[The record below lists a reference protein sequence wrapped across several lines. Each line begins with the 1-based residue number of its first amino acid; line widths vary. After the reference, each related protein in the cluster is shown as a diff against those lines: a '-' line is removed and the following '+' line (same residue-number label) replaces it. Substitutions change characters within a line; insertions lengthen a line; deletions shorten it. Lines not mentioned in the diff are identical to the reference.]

1 MNWLFKTILKLNG
14 FPIGLALVEDKN
26 SINEAKI
33 QAQKRMDIFEFHYKH
48 NSFYKKF
55 LNQNNFA
62 FTDWNCI
69 PILNKK
75 DIQKPLNEILNLTDK
90 ISDLHVHN
98 TSGSSGTPFVF
109 AKDKYCHAKGW
120 AYYDQRLLDLGIN
133 YGKDL
138 QARFYGI
145 PKTGISYWKERLKDK
160 FAARVRYPV
169 FDLTDSVLEEIMLD
183 FKKTGFVYI
192 NGYTNAILL
201 FANFL
206 IRKNIVLKDIC
217 NSLRY
222 VIPTS
227 EVCTEIHREIMQK
240 AFGVPVFIEYGA
252 AELDIIAMENLSGE
266 FLVNNQTLFV
276 EILDDNNLPVLPG
289 QTGRVVVTS
298 LYNKAMPF
306 IRYDLGD
313 RATLGRDSGG
323 CYTIQNVEGRTNDT
337 IKLPSGKISPGLT
350 IYYIVKVLFDG
361 EVKIKEFVFHQDT
374 LVKFRFEYIATDEL
388 SILEKE
394 KINESM
400 KTYLEDGLVI
410 EFIRKDK
417 LERTK
422 AGKLK
427 TFVSHI
433 I

>member
-1 MNWLFKTILKLNG
+1 
-14 FPIGLALVEDKN
+14 
-26 SINEAKI
+26 
-33 QAQKRMDIFEFHYKH
+33 
-48 NSFYKKF
+48 
-55 LNQNNFA
+55 
-62 FTDWNCI
+62 
-69 PILNKK
+69 
-75 DIQKPLNEILNLTDK
+75 
-90 ISDLHVHN
+90 
-98 TSGSSGTPFVF
+98 
-109 AKDKYCHAKGW
+109 
-120 AYYDQRLLDLGIN
+120 LDLGIN

-183 FKKTGFVYI
+183 FKKTRFVYI

-313 RATLGRDSGG
+313 RATLGIDSGQVS
-323 CYTIQNVEGRTNDT
+323 TLQNIEGRTNDT

-374 LVKFRFEYIATDEL
+374 LVKFRFEYIATYEL

-400 KTYLEDGLVI
+400 ATYLEEGLDI

-433 I
+433 N